1 MPKILKKDI
10 INHIENFF
18 SQNGKRLTNLSK
30 CNLTQLK
37 KIMKDYEIP
46 EINSDDIFKQKE
58 IEKEERKK
66 EEEQREKDFILS
78 EYKRQQYLCI
88 KQIWDTKHIKKL
100 YNNPNKIELW
110 KDYIEKCEN
119 KERTIR
125 KNNYSMAKKLCDD
138 ANIPYSKIKVKG
150 HITYLEGAIANVI
163 CETGMCERKINE
175 PCFY

>member
-10 INHIENFF
+10 ISHIVNFF
-18 SQNGKRLTNLSK
+18 SQKGKRLTNLSK

-66 EEEQREKDFILS
+66 EEEQREKDLILS
-78 EYKRQQYLCI
+78 KYKRRQYLCI

-100 YNNPNKIELW
+100 CNNPNKIELW

-119 KERTIR
+119 QETTIR
-125 KNNYSMAKKLCDD
+125 KNNYSMAKKLCHD

-150 HITYLEGAIANVI
+150 DITYLEGAIANVI
-163 CETGMCERKINE
+163 CETGMCKRKINE
-175 PCFY
+175 PWFY